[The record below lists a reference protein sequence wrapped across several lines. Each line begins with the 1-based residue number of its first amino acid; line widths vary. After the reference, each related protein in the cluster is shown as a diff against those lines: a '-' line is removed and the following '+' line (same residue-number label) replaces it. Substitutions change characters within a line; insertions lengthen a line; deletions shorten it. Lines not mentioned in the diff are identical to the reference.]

1 MATNPSD
8 PVARMY
14 AVALYE
20 TAHEKGKVGEVIEG
34 LESVHGAWQD
44 KSFRNFFTSPR
55 VPRDTKMAG
64 MDEALKGR
72 VADEVLNFIKVLIL
86 KGREPLFDNILEMF
100 HVYRDQA
107 ENRVHAWV
115 EAGSEFTDAEKEALK
130 GELSVASGGREVI
143 LHYEYKPELMG
154 GARVRLG
161 DKLVDNTLRSRLR
174 HLAMALHQG
183 A

>member
-20 TAHEKGKVGEVIEG
+20 TAHEKQQVGKAVEG
-34 LESVHGAWQD
+34 LELINEAWQD
-44 KSFRNFFTSPR
+44 KTFRDFFTSPR
-55 VPRDTKMAG
+55 IPRETKISG
-64 MDEALKGR
+64 MDEALRGK
-72 VADEVLNFIKVLIL
+72 VSDEVLNFVKVLII
-86 KGREPLFDNILEMF
+86 KGREPLFDNIVEMF

-115 EAGSEFTDAEKEALK
+115 ESGSAFNEQ
-130 GELSVASGGREVI
+130 ELEQVKQQLSQASGGKEIV
-143 LHYEYKPELMG
+143 LHYDHKPELLG

-161 DKLVDNTLRSRLR
+161 DKLIDNTLRTRLK
-174 HLAMALHQG
+174 HLAMALSK
-183 A
+183 